1 MVRHAELKE
10 QADSLFL
17 EDQRSGRLWRSASR
31 TWSSTGFR
39 KRTKETRDK
48 ERMFLKKAARRSV
61 NVTACVSGRASDE
74 GADPKNSRSNP
85 VPHTKKIGSCEKPWP
100 VIAASFEITGALEL
114 RRAVRRLRE
123 VLKSEGIRIPIPE
136 DYGRPRGSKM
146 FF

>member
-1 MVRHAELKE
+1 MVRNAELKE

-39 KRTKETRDK
+39 KRRGTKT
-48 ERMFLKKAARRSV
+48 ERMFLTKAARRSV
-61 NVTACVSGRASDE
+61 NVTACVSGRSSDE
-74 GADPKNSRSNP
+74 GPTRRIHDQTP
-85 VPHTKKIGSCEKPWP
+85 VQHTKKNWLIRKALAGDCGPILTRGCFGS
-100 VIAASFEITGALEL
+100 
-114 RRAVRRLRE
+114 RRAVRRLKE

-136 DYGRPRGSKM
+136 DYGSHVGAL